1 MPRFK
6 PRPVAADKDSMKAL
20 LRSLTA
26 VARPALGA
34 VALGGAVLLAGCD
47 QLGIEDPAKVAAAK
61 EADAKAIGGAC
72 RNALRAIEDCY
83 ALNPKAQKAAVYEGW
98 REMDEYMR
106 ENKLE
111 GTRPVVANQSAAS
124 KPDAAASDDEDA
136 APRSA
141 KGKVGDAPADKGS
154 GKGGH

>member
-6 PRPVAADKDSMKAL
+6 PKPLAADKDPMKAL
-20 LRSLTA
+20 LRSLTV

-34 VALGGAVLLAGCD
+34 TALGCAALLAGCD
-47 QLGIEDPAKVAAAK
+47 QLGIEDPAKIAAAK

-111 GTRPVVANQSAAS
+111 GTRPVVANQAAAS
-124 KPDAAASDDEDA
+124 KPADAASDEEDA
-136 APRSA
+136 TPRSA

-154 GKGGH
+154 SKSGH

>member
-1 MPRFK
+1 
-6 PRPVAADKDSMKAL
+6 MKA
-20 LRSLTA
+20 SLHSLA
-26 VARPALGA
+26 LAARPALTAALLGA
-34 VALGGAVLLAGCD
+34 AALLAGCD

-61 EADAKAIGGAC
+61 EADGKAIGGAC

-111 GTRPVVANQSAAS
+111 GTRPQVAN
-124 KPDAAASDDEDA
+124 AAAAKPADSASDGEEEA

-141 KGKVGDAPADKGS
+141 KGKVTDKAADKPAEKSADKG
-154 GKGGH
+154 GH

>member
-1 MPRFK
+1 
-6 PRPVAADKDSMKAL
+6 MKAP

-26 VARPALGA
+26 ARPALMA
-34 VALGGAVLLAGCD
+34 ALLGCAALLAGCD

-61 EADAKAIGGAC
+61 EADGKAIGGAC

-111 GTRPVVANQSAAS
+111 GTRPQVAN
-124 KPDAAASDDEDA
+124 PAAAKAGGSASDGEDEAPD
-136 APRSA
+136 PRSA
-141 KGKVGDAPADKGS
+141 KGKVGDKAADKA
-154 GKGGH
+154 GH

>member
-1 MPRFK
+1 
-6 PRPVAADKDSMKAL
+6 MKAS

-26 VARPALGA
+26 TAALLGA
-34 VALGGAVLLAGCD
+34 AALLAGCD

-61 EADAKAIGGAC
+61 QAEGKAIGGAC

-83 ALNPKAQKAAVYEGW
+83 ALNPKAQKAAVYDGW

-111 GTRPVVANQSAAS
+111 GTRPQVANPQAS
-124 KPDAAASDDEDA
+124 RPGAAASDDEEES
-136 APRSA
+136 PRSA
-141 KGKVGDAPADKGS
+141 KGQVGEKAAEKSSEKTSDKPAGKAADKADKG
-154 GKGGH
+154 GH